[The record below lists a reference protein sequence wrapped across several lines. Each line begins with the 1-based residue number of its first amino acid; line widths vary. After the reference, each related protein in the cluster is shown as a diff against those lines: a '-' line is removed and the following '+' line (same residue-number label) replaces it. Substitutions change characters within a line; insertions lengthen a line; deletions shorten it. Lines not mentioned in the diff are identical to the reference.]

1 MQCFVVYH
9 KVKSMDLHRFDIFF
23 SETDQT
29 IFSDGRSSESSKD
42 GGHSSQSIEI
52 GQGQFQK
59 LSFFQKQGM

>member
-1 MQCFVVYH
+1 
-9 KVKSMDLHRFDIFF
+9 MDLHRFDIFF